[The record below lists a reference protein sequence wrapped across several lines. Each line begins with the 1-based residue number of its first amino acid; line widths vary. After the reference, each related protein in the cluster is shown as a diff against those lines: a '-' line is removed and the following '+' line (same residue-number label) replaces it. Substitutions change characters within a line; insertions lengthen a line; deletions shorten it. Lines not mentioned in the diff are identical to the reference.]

1 MHVHIFSGEAEAKF
15 WIEPEIELATNHGIP
30 EHQLSTLVKILNR
43 RHDEI
48 RSAWHRH
55 FGT

>member
-30 EHQLSTLVKILNR
+30 EQQLSTLVKILNR

-48 RSAWHRH
+48 RSAWRRH